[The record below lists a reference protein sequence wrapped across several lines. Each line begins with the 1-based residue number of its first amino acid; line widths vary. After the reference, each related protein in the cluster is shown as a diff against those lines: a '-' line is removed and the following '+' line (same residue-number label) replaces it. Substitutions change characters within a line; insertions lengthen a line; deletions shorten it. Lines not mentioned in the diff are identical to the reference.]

1 VTKALLDLWFYFNS
15 TRPYSIVPS
24 YVLPYDS
31 DMHKIKI
38 SFLFMVL
45 AAISISA
52 VACGSSIGDESVSSV
67 EETGDGVQIT
77 LPDGVFTADDVA
89 AVGWK
94 KSKEL
99 SSETLPGATSAW
111 YGFYQQRDV
120 EVRVYESQS
129 EAISL
134 GQELADTAT
143 GRRKPSSMIDSGA
156 ITNAQTNTRTSY
168 LTYAIVGNLIML
180 CEIKIE
186 DCQSLLDGI
195 GQ

>member
-1 VTKALLDLWFYFNS
+1 MHNIKFLLLL
-15 TRPYSIVPS
+15 V
-24 YVLPYDS
+24 
-31 DMHKIKI
+31 
-38 SFLFMVL
+38 VL

-52 VACGSSIGDESVSSV
+52 VACGSSDGDDSGSSDEV
-67 EETGDGVQIT
+67 DGDGVQIT

-99 SSETLPGATSAW
+99 SPGTLPGITSVW

-129 EAISL
+129 EAISF
-134 GQELADTAT
+134 GQELADTST
-143 GRRKPSSMIDSGA
+143 GRRKPNTMLDSGA

-168 LTYAIVGNLIML
+168 LSYAIVGNLILL

-186 DCQSLLDGI
+186 DCQSLIDGI

>member
-1 VTKALLDLWFYFNS
+1 MLNIKFLLLL
-15 TRPYSIVPS
+15 I
-24 YVLPYDS
+24 
-31 DMHKIKI
+31 
-38 SFLFMVL
+38 VL
-45 AAISISA
+45 AAMSIPV
-52 VACGSSIGDESVSSV
+52 VACGSSNSDGSASDSVA
-67 EETGDGVQIT
+67 DPDLDAIQIT

-99 SSETLPGATSAW
+99 SPETLPGVTSVW

-120 EVRVYESQS
+120 EVRVYESQD
-129 EAISL
+129 EAISV
-134 GQELADTAT
+134 GQELADLHS

-168 LTYAIVGNLIML
+168 LSYAIVGNLILL

>member
-1 VTKALLDLWFYFNS
+1 
-15 TRPYSIVPS
+15 
-24 YVLPYDS
+24 
-31 DMHKIKI
+31 MHNIR
-38 SFLFMVL
+38 FLFLLVVF
-45 AAISISA
+45 AALSILL
-52 VACGSSIGDESVSSV
+52 VACGSSNEDTSSSSD
-67 EETGDGVQIT
+67 EETGDGIQIT

-89 AVGWK
+89 ALGWK

-99 SSETLPGATSAW
+99 SAETLPGATSVW

-129 EAISL
+129 DAISL

-168 LTYAIVGNLIML
+168 LAYAIVGNLIML
-180 CEIKIE
+180 CEVKIE
-186 DCQSLLDGI
+186 DCQSLIDGI

>member
-1 VTKALLDLWFYFNS
+1 MHNIKFLLLL
-15 TRPYSIVPS
+15 V
-24 YVLPYDS
+24 
-31 DMHKIKI
+31 
-38 SFLFMVL
+38 VL
-45 AAISISA
+45 AAISIPA
-52 VACGSSIGDESVSSV
+52 VACGSSNGDESVSDSV
-67 EETGDGVQIT
+67 VEPEIDAVQMT
-77 LPDGVFTADDVA
+77 LPDSVFTADDVA

-99 SSETLPGATSAW
+99 SSETLPGVSSVW

-134 GQELADTAT
+134 GQELADLHS

-156 ITNAQTNTRTSY
+156 ITNAQTSTRTSY
-168 LTYAIVGNLIML
+168 LTYAIVGNLILL

-186 DCQSLLDGI
+186 DCQGLIDSI

>member
-1 VTKALLDLWFYFNS
+1 MYLSINQLLVRSQAQIFVFIVLIIALVGISCTQSD
-15 TRPYSIVPS
+15 
-24 YVLPYDS
+24 DS
-31 DMHKIKI
+31 
-38 SFLFMVL
+38 V
-45 AAISISA
+45 
-52 VACGSSIGDESVSSV
+52 DES
-67 EETGDGVQIT
+67 DLDAVQIT
-77 LPDGVFTADDVA
+77 LPDRVFTADDVA

-99 SSETLPGATSAW
+99 SAETLPGATSVW

-120 EVRVYESQS
+120 EVRVYESHD

-134 GQELADTAT
+134 GQDLADTAT

-168 LTYAIVGNLIML
+168 LSYAIVGNLILL

-186 DCQSLLDGI
+186 DCQPLLDGI

>member
-1 VTKALLDLWFYFNS
+1 M
-15 TRPYSIVPS
+15 SIPV
-24 YVLPYDS
+24 
-31 DMHKIKI
+31 
-38 SFLFMVL
+38 
-45 AAISISA
+45 
-52 VACGSSIGDESVSSV
+52 VACGSSNSDGSASDSVA
-67 EETGDGVQIT
+67 DPDLDAIQIT

-99 SSETLPGATSAW
+99 SPETLPGVTSVW

-120 EVRVYESQS
+120 EVRVYESQDK
-129 EAISL
+129 AISV
-134 GQELADTAT
+134 GQELADLHS

-156 ITNAQTNTRTSY
+156 ITNAQTSTRTSY
-168 LTYAIVGNLIML
+168 LSYAIVGNLILL

>member
-1 VTKALLDLWFYFNS
+1 MHNIKFFLLL
-15 TRPYSIVPS
+15 I
-24 YVLPYDS
+24 
-31 DMHKIKI
+31 
-38 SFLFMVL
+38 VL
-45 AAISISA
+45 AVMSISV
-52 VACGSSIGDESVSSV
+52 VACGSSNSDGSASDSVA
-67 EETGDGVQIT
+67 DPDLDAIQIT

-99 SSETLPGATSAW
+99 SPETLPGVTSVW

-120 EVRVYESQS
+120 EVRVYESQD
-129 EAISL
+129 EAISV
-134 GQELADTAT
+134 GQELADLHS

-168 LTYAIVGNLIML
+168 LSYAIVGNLILL

>member
-1 VTKALLDLWFYFNS
+1 MHNIKFLLLL
-15 TRPYSIVPS
+15 V
-24 YVLPYDS
+24 VLTT
-31 DMHKIKI
+31 
-38 SFLFMVL
+38 
-45 AAISISA
+45 ISIPI
-52 VACGSSIGDESVSSV
+52 VACGSSNGEPLLNDDPEL
-67 EETGDGVQIT
+67 DAVQIT
-77 LPDGVFTADDVA
+77 LPDSVFTTDDVVA
-89 AVGWK
+89 AGWK

-99 SSETLPGATSAW
+99 SSETLPGATSVW

-120 EVRVYESQS
+120 EVRVYESQG

-134 GQELADTAT
+134 GQDLADTST

-168 LTYAIVGNLIML
+168 LSYAIVGNLILL

-186 DCQSLLDGI
+186 DCQPLLDGI

>member
-1 VTKALLDLWFYFNS
+1 MHYIKFLLLL
-15 TRPYSIVPS
+15 V
-24 YVLPYDS
+24 VLTT
-31 DMHKIKI
+31 
-38 SFLFMVL
+38 
-45 AAISISA
+45 ISIPI
-52 VACGSSIGDESVSSV
+52 VACGSSNGEPLLNDDPEL
-67 EETGDGVQIT
+67 DAVQIT
-77 LPDGVFTADDVA
+77 LPDSVFTADDVA

-99 SSETLPGATSAW
+99 SPETLPGVTNVW

-120 EVRVYESQS
+120 EVRVYASQS

-134 GQELADTAT
+134 GQELAEVAS
-143 GRRKPSSMIDSGA
+143 GRRKPSTMIDSGA

-168 LTYAIVGNLIML
+168 LSYAIVGNLILL

>member
-1 VTKALLDLWFYFNS
+1 MQNIKFLLLL
-15 TRPYSIVPS
+15 V
-24 YVLPYDS
+24 
-31 DMHKIKI
+31 
-38 SFLFMVL
+38 VL
-45 AAISISA
+45 AVFSIA
-52 VACGSSIGDESVSSV
+52 VGACGSSNGDESVSDSAV
-67 EETGDGVQIT
+67 DPEIGAVQMT

-89 AVGWK
+89 AAGWK

-99 SSETLPGATSAW
+99 SPETLPGATSVW

-120 EVRVYESQS
+120 EVRVYESQG

-134 GQELADTAT
+134 GQDLADTAT

-168 LTYAIVGNLIML
+168 LAYAVVGNLILL
-180 CEIKIE
+180 CEVKIE

>member
-1 VTKALLDLWFYFNS
+1 MHNIKFLLLL
-15 TRPYSIVPS
+15 V
-24 YVLPYDS
+24 VLTT
-31 DMHKIKI
+31 
-38 SFLFMVL
+38 
-45 AAISISA
+45 ISIPI
-52 VACGSSIGDESVSSV
+52 VACGSSNGEPLLNDDPEL
-67 EETGDGVQIT
+67 DAVQIT
-77 LPDGVFTADDVA
+77 LPDSVFTADDVA

-99 SSETLPGATSAW
+99 SPETLPGVTSVW

-120 EVRVYESQS
+120 EVRVYESQA

-134 GQELADTAT
+134 GQELAEVAS
-143 GRRKPSSMIDSGA
+143 GRRKPSTMIDSGA

-168 LTYAIVGNLIML
+168 LSYAIVGNLILL

>member
-1 VTKALLDLWFYFNS
+1 MD
-15 TRPYSIVPS
+15 
-24 YVLPYDS
+24 
-31 DMHKIKI
+31 KIKF
-38 SFLFMVL
+38 SFLLVVL
-45 AAISISA
+45 AAISIS
-52 VACGSSIGDESVSSV
+52 VVGCGSSSVDESVSSD
-67 EETGDGVQIT
+67 EEIGDVVQIT
-77 LPDGVFTADDVA
+77 QPDGVFTVDDVA

-94 KSKEL
+94 KSKEF
-99 SSETLPGATSAW
+99 SVETLPGATSVW

-129 EAISL
+129 DAISL
-134 GQELADTAT
+134 GQDLADKAT

-186 DCQSLLDGI
+186 DCQSLIDGI

>member
-1 VTKALLDLWFYFNS
+1 MRIIKFLLFL
-15 TRPYSIVPS
+15 V
-24 YVLPYDS
+24 VLTTILIP
-31 DMHKIKI
+31 I
-38 SFLFMVL
+38 
-45 AAISISA
+45 
-52 VACGSSIGDESVSSV
+52 VACGSSNDEPLSNGDPELD
-67 EETGDGVQIT
+67 TVQIT
-77 LPDGVFTADDVA
+77 LPDSVFTADDVA

-99 SSETLPGATSAW
+99 SPETLPGVVNVW

-120 EVRVYESQS
+120 EVRVYESQD

-134 GQELADTAT
+134 GQELAEVAS
-143 GRRKPSSMIDSGA
+143 GRRKPSTMIDSGA

-168 LTYAIVGNLIML
+168 LSYAIVGNLILL

-186 DCQSLLDGI
+186 DCQSLLDSI

>member
-1 VTKALLDLWFYFNS
+1 MDYCCPESCYPLNMPNIRFLLLL
-15 TRPYSIVPS
+15 V
-24 YVLPYDS
+24 
-31 DMHKIKI
+31 
-38 SFLFMVL
+38 VL
-45 AAISISA
+45 AAISMPV
-52 VACGSSIGDESVSSV
+52 VACGSSNGEPELDA
-67 EETGDGVQIT
+67 VQVT
-77 LPDGVFTADDVA
+77 LPDSVFTADDVA

-99 SSETLPGATSAW
+99 SPETLPGVTSVW

-120 EVRVYESQS
+120 EVRVYESQA

-134 GQELADTAT
+134 GQELAEVAS

-168 LTYAIVGNLIML
+168 LSYAIVGNLILL

>member
-1 VTKALLDLWFYFNS
+1 MYLPINPLLVRPRAQIFVFIVLIIAL
-15 TRPYSIVPS
+15 IG
-24 YVLPYDS
+24 
-31 DMHKIKI
+31 I
-38 SFLFMVL
+38 S
-45 AAISISA
+45 
-52 VACGSSIGDESVSSV
+52 CGGSDESA
-67 EETGDGVQIT
+67 DDPDLDAVQIT

-99 SSETLPGATSAW
+99 SPETLPGATSVW

-120 EVRVYESQS
+120 EVRVYESQN

-134 GQELADTAT
+134 GQDLADTAT
-143 GRRKPSSMIDSGA
+143 GRNKPQLTSMQNG
-156 ITNAQTNTRTSY
+156 TRTSY
-168 LTYAIVGNLIML
+168 MSYAIVGNLILL

-186 DCQSLLDGI
+186 DCQPLLDGI

>member
-1 VTKALLDLWFYFNS
+1 MAGFWLV
-15 TRPYSIVPS
+15 
-24 YVLPYDS
+24 
-31 DMHKIKI
+31 
-38 SFLFMVL
+38 VL
-45 AAISISA
+45 AVFSIA
-52 VACGSSIGDESVSSV
+52 VGACGSSNGDESVSDSAV
-67 EETGDGVQIT
+67 DPEIGAVQMT

-89 AVGWK
+89 AAGWK

-99 SSETLPGATSAW
+99 SPETLPGATSVW

-120 EVRVYESQS
+120 EVRVYESQG

-134 GQELADTAT
+134 GQDLADTAT

-168 LTYAIVGNLIML
+168 LAYAVVGNLILL
-180 CEIKIE
+180 CEVKIE

>member
-1 VTKALLDLWFYFNS
+1 MHNIKFLLLL
-15 TRPYSIVPS
+15 V
-24 YVLPYDS
+24 
-31 DMHKIKI
+31 
-38 SFLFMVL
+38 VL
-45 AAISISA
+45 AAISIPV
-52 VACGSSIGDESVSSV
+52 VACGSSEPELDA
-67 EETGDGVQIT
+67 VQMT
-77 LPDGVFTADDVA
+77 LPDSVFTADDVA

-99 SSETLPGATSAW
+99 SPETLPGVTSVW

-120 EVRVYESQS
+120 EVRVYESQG

-134 GQELADTAT
+134 GQEIADVAS
-143 GRRKPSSMIDSGA
+143 GRRKPNTMIDSGA
-156 ITNAQTNTRTSY
+156 ITNAQTNTRKSY
-168 LTYAIVGNLIML
+168 LSYAIVGNLILL

>member
-1 VTKALLDLWFYFNS
+1 MQNIKFLLLL
-15 TRPYSIVPS
+15 V
-24 YVLPYDS
+24 
-31 DMHKIKI
+31 
-38 SFLFMVL
+38 VL
-45 AAISISA
+45 AVFSIA
-52 VACGSSIGDESVSSV
+52 VGACGSSNGDESVSDSAV
-67 EETGDGVQIT
+67 DPEIGAVQMT

-89 AVGWK
+89 AAGWK

-99 SSETLPGATSAW
+99 SPETLPGATSVW

-120 EVRVYESQS
+120 EVRVYESQG

-134 GQELADTAT
+134 GQDLADTAT

-168 LTYAIVGNLIML
+168 LAYAVVGNLILL
-180 CEIKIE
+180 CEVKIE

-195 GQ
+195 G

>member
-1 VTKALLDLWFYFNS
+1 MHNIKFLLLL
-15 TRPYSIVPS
+15 V
-24 YVLPYDS
+24 
-31 DMHKIKI
+31 
-38 SFLFMVL
+38 VL
-45 AAISISA
+45 AAISIPA
-52 VACGSSIGDESVSSV
+52 VACGSSNGDESVSDSV
-67 EETGDGVQIT
+67 VEPEIDAVQMT
-77 LPDGVFTADDVA
+77 LPDSVFTIDDVA

-99 SSETLPGATSAW
+99 SSETLPGVISVW

-134 GQELADTAT
+134 GQELADLHS

-156 ITNAQTNTRTSY
+156 ITNAQTSTRTSY
-168 LTYAIVGNLIML
+168 LTYAIVGNLILL

-186 DCQSLLDGI
+186 DCQGLIDGI

>member
-1 VTKALLDLWFYFNS
+1 MHNIKFLLLL
-15 TRPYSIVPS
+15 V
-24 YVLPYDS
+24 
-31 DMHKIKI
+31 
-38 SFLFMVL
+38 VL
-45 AAISISA
+45 AAISISV
-52 VACGSSIGDESVSSV
+52 VACGSLNGEP
-67 EETGDGVQIT
+67 ELGAVQIT
-77 LPDGVFTADDVA
+77 LPDSVFTADDVA

-99 SSETLPGATSAW
+99 SPETLPGVTSVW

-120 EVRVYESQS
+120 EVRVYESQG

-134 GQELADTAT
+134 GQEIADVAS
-143 GRRKPSSMIDSGA
+143 GRRKPNTMIDSGA
-156 ITNAQTNTRTSY
+156 ITNAQTNTRKSY
-168 LTYAIVGNLIML
+168 LSYAIVGNLILL